1 VKKHLRNYAVSAL
14 LALPAAV
21 SLVALPASA
30 MAQPATPEVRSLD
43 ADADAGIAPGSLL
56 RFRLIATPKVQA
68 SVRVRGVR
76 DPIALRETA
85 PGVYAG
91 RYTLKRT
98 DSVAPQSEV
107 RAMLKRGNRI
117 SAETFTLAQ
126 VLNLQPVAVTPPPV
140 PAPAPAPAPVP
151 ALRIDRFGMAPIER
165 VEPGAEL
172 VFAVEGMPGSTVS
185 VDLPGVERD
194 LRLRETRPGHYEGSY
209 TIRRADDINPNRP
222 FVATLRNGERV
233 VTANLNL
240 NLTPGRTADIRPPAA
255 DNRPPSVVN
264 VTPRDGE
271 TVAGGPPVQIAGN
284 FDDHGGSG
292 VDPASVQIV
301 LSGRNVTREAQITR
315 QSFSF
320 HGVLPPGRHTV
331 DVTARDQ
338 VGNAVRQGWSF
349 DVAEAAPVNVPIQ
362 ILNHSNNGQIGQGPT
377 LVQGRTVPNA
387 NVAVTVNAS
396 APIGGVLNISQ
407 ELFSQNLQA
416 DPNGNFSFSFVPQ
429 FPVPGTRYDINLVST
444 RGNLRNDHRLVLV
457 QR

>member
-1 VKKHLRNYAVSAL
+1 MKTHLRNYVFSAL
-14 LALPAAV
+14 FALPAAV
-21 SLVALPASA
+21 SLVALPTSA

-56 RFRLIATPKVQA
+56 RFRLIGTPKVQA
-68 SVRVRGVR
+68 SVRIRGVR
-76 DPIALRETA
+76 DAIVLRETA
-85 PGVYAG
+85 PGVYVG

-98 DSVAPQSEV
+98 DRVAPESEV
-107 RAMLKRGNRI
+107 RAMLRKGNRI
-117 SAETFTLAQ
+117 GAESFTLAQ
-126 VLNLQPVAVTPPPV
+126 ALNLQPVVVTPPPPPV
-140 PAPAPAPAPVP
+140 PAPVP
-151 ALRIDRFGMAPIER
+151 ALRIDRFGMAPIDR

-185 VDLPGVERD
+185 IDLPGVERD

-222 FVATLRNGERV
+222 FVATLRNGERA

-240 NLTPGRTADIRPPAA
+240 TLGRPAEARPPAA

-264 VTPRDGE
+264 VTPREGE

-292 VDPASVQIV
+292 VDPASVQIM
-301 LSGRNVTREAQITR
+301 LSGRNVTREAQINS
-315 QSFSF
+315 QSFAF
-320 HGVLPPGRHTV
+320 RGVLPAGRHTV

-338 VGNAVRQGWSF
+338 AGNAVRQAWSF
-349 DVAEAAPVNVPIQ
+349 DVAVAAPVNVPIQ
-362 ILNHSNNGQIGQGPT
+362 ILNHSNNGQVGQGPT

-387 NVAVTVNAS
+387 TVAVTVNAV
-396 APIGGVLNISQ
+396 APIGGVVNISQ
-407 ELFSQNLQA
+407 ELLSQTVQA
-416 DPNGNFSFSFVPQ
+416 DPGGNFSFTFVPQ

-444 RGNLRNDHRLVLV
+444 RGNLRDDHRLVLV